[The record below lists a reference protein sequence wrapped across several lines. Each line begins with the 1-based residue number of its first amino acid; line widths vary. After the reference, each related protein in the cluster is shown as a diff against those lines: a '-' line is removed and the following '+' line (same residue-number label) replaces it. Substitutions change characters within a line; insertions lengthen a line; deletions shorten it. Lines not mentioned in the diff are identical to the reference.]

1 MKRPSPALVVAT
13 IALIVALAGTGYAA
27 LKLPR
32 NSVGTKQLKR
42 DAVTSPKVKRGSL
55 LASDFKAGQL
65 PKGEKGEKGEQ
76 GTPGTPGAPGPLL
89 ETLPSGKTLTG
100 VYSIVGQA
108 DGGATPAGNAISF
121 AFPLAS
127 APVAHMIGQGVTPPQ
142 ECPGNAGN
150 PSAAPGHLCVYEA
163 GKLNTNGPPQEC
175 DPLSGCPAT
184 NRRGIGIQ
192 IFSMGVGTFNSSGT
206 WAVTAP

>member
-55 LASDFKAGQL
+55 LTSDFKAGQL
-65 PKGEKGEKGEQ
+65 PKGEKGEQ
-76 GTPGTPGAPGPLL
+76 GTPGSPGAPGAPGPLL

-100 VYSIVGQA
+100 IYSI
-108 DGGATPAGNAISF
+108 
-121 AFPLAS
+121 
-127 APVAHMIGQGVTPPQ
+127 
-142 ECPGNAGN
+142 
-150 PSAAPGHLCVYEA
+150 
-163 GKLNTNGPPQEC
+163 
-175 DPLSGCPAT
+175 
-184 NRRGIGIQ
+184 
-192 IFSMGVGTFNSSGT
+192 
-206 WAVTAP
+206 